1 MDTVSNPRTK
11 SSIGHSLAFS
21 GFLLI
26 TFKSMIYAQEYGYRL
41 AEDSVAAVWW
51 AEGAYKVMKDDLYWF
66 DEPDPENYPF
76 VREGM
81 MTIRGQ
87 DYAKDPQAHRR
98 RMGEVL
104 EKLLAR

>member
-1 MDTVSNPRTK
+1 M
-11 SSIGHSLAFS
+11 
-21 GFLLI
+21 
-26 TFKSMIYAQEYGYRL
+26 
-41 AEDSVAAVWW
+41 AAVWW

-87 DYAKDPQAHRR
+87 DYAKDPQALLDYRH
-98 RMGEVL
+98 RMGG
-104 EKLLAR
+104 RCWRSSWRGNRDNNGRSR

>member
-1 MDTVSNPRTK
+1 
-11 SSIGHSLAFS
+11 
-21 GFLLI
+21 
-26 TFKSMIYAQEYGYRL
+26 MIYAQEYGYRL

>member
-1 MDTVSNPRTK
+1 
-11 SSIGHSLAFS
+11 
-21 GFLLI
+21 
-26 TFKSMIYAQEYGYRL
+26 
-41 AEDSVAAVWW
+41 
-51 AEGAYKVMKDDLYWF
+51 
-66 DEPDPENYPF
+66 
-76 VREGM
+76 M